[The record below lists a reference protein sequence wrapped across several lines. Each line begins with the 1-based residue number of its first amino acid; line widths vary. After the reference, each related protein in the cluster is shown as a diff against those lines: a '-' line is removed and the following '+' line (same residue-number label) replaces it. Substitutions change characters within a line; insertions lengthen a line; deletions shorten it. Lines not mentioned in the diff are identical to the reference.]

1 MRMHVMPGFLPALAA
16 ARAQRPDI
24 AAPAWSAAA
33 STDRSAFA
41 RVRVCHA
48 LLILWAEFHS
58 FASQVRAA

>member
-24 AAPAWSAAA
+24 AAPAWRAAA
-33 STDRSAFA
+33 STDRQTFA
-41 RVRVCHA
+41 RVRVCPA